1 MLFRSQYVTTD
12 AEYGEQTYEGGS
24 TLYGPNSAA
33 VLAEELGNLA
43 ASLVR
48 SGASPANPVDSISAY
63 PGKSQAIL
71 PRRTAGPLPERVTRA
86 VLSETCAGDTL
97 VVRWRD
103 LHPGRLVPAD
113 GPVLRIERLVGERW
127 DTVAWDDDRELEI
140 RAVRSLGGRGYVWEA
155 RWHHP
160 ARAGP
165 FRAVLVARAGLAE
178 VTGDRVR
185 C

>member
-1 MLFRSQYVTTD
+1 MGSSMMTNISLYLTTLFFFSSRRRHTRFDCDWSSDVCSSD
-12 AEYGEQTYEGGS
+12 
-24 TLYGPNSAA
+24 
-33 VLAEELGNLA
+33 LGT
-43 ASLVR
+43 R
-48 SGASPANPVDSISAY
+48 R
-63 PGKSQAIL
+63 PGC
-71 PRRTAGPLPERVTRA
+71 
-86 VLSETCAGDTL
+86 ETCAGDPL